1 MGYHSGGAMRA
12 LLCVWISLV
21 AVHAL
26 SDGVGEGVTS
36 LEKEEVGAAAE
47 TQIQG
52 RLNYAYFCTAK
63 GDMSPDYAYRDQNC
77 LQNGKPQACGEVW
90 CCGGAAA
97 SSRLYSC
104 TKAQRVTAKLC
115 TGIAAPIC
123 QGPKPNGKGGLTGCA
138 DSHDAICKAA
148 KLYGHCKHASYGQ
161 MCAKSCGRCSLVAR
175 SSTNKRASIKKVIA
189 QVKAKKMFKKVLGSK
204 SKAIKKAKRKYKRK
218 VKKSMRNAKRSAKKT
233 ARKASRAKAREKKAE
248 KKLRK
253 VGRKERKKVRK
264 AKKKAKKKLRK
275 TK

>member
-1 MGYHSGGAMRA
+1 MGTAVGAMRA

-77 LQNGKPQACGEVW
+77 LQNGKPQVCGEVW

-204 SKAIKKAKRKYKRK
+204 SKAIKKAK
-218 VKKSMRNAKRSAKKT
+218 KKD
-233 ARKASRAKAREKKAE
+233 
-248 KKLRK
+248 
-253 VGRKERKKVRK
+253 
-264 AKKKAKKKLRK
+264 KKKLRK
-275 TK
+275 TKAKAKKKMKKAKKALKADKKLTK